1 MSLLDRLSQ
10 SGCWESFYEYK
21 ASHACPQPILKELR
35 AFIDARGYLPVCE
48 RIARGERFPLP
59 ERSVVG
65 KQYSQ
70 KKRVVYTYPRAENT
84 VLKLLTYLV
93 LREYDGVFSP
103 NLYSFRP
110 NRGAKDAIRRLTGI
124 RGIRSLY
131 AYKLDV
137 SNYFNSVP
145 VDRLVPMLEKTLSDD
160 PELFRFLKSLL
171 EEPEALEKGKPLREQ
186 KGIMAG
192 TPVASFYA
200 NLYLSELDRYF
211 YEKGIPYARYSDDII
226 LFAPAQET
234 LAERE
239 AYVREFLASHGLSVN
254 SAKEERAAPGEMW
267 SFLGFSYRDG
277 VTDISPVSLAKLKG
291 KMRRKARALARWRD
305 RNGLDG
311 EKAAKAFIRIFNRKL
326 FENPSDHELTW
337 TYWFFPVITTPESL
351 HTIDLYAQDC
361 VRFLASGKRTKA
373 RFNVRYE
380 NMKEWGYRSL
390 VNAYYAFSP
399 EEEKENGDNG

>member
-21 ASHACPQPILKELR
+21 ASRACPPPVLKELR
-35 AFIDARGYLPVCE
+35 GFIDARGYLPVCE

-59 ERSVVG
+59 ERSVVS
-65 KQYSQ
+65 KQYSE
-70 KKRVVYTYPRAENT
+70 KKRVVYTYPRAENA

-93 LREYDGVFSP
+93 LREYDGIFAP

-110 NRGAKDAIRRLTGI
+110 NRGAKDAIRRLTGL
-124 RGIRSLY
+124 RDIRSLY

-137 SNYFNSVP
+137 SDYFNSIP
-145 VDRLVPMLEKTLSDD
+145 VERLVPMLEETLSDD
-160 PELFRFLKSLL
+160 PALFRFLKSLL
-171 EEPEALEKGKPLREQ
+171 EEPEVLEKGKPLRER

-200 NLYLSELDRYF
+200 NLYLSALDRYF

-226 LFAPAQET
+226 LFAPTPET
-234 LAERE
+234 LSERE
-239 AYVREFLASHGLSVN
+239 AFVREFLASRGLSVN
-254 SAKEERAAPGEMW
+254 PAKEERAAPGEAW

-277 VTDISPVSLAKLKG
+277 ATDISSVSLAKLKG
-291 KMRRKARALARWRD
+291 KMRRKTRALARWRD

-337 TYWFFPVITTPESL
+337 TYWFFPVITTAESL
-351 HTIDLYAQDC
+351 HKIDLYAQEC

-373 RFNVRYE
+373 RYDVRYE
-380 NMKEWGYRSL
+380 DMKEWGYRSL

-399 EEEKENGDNG
+399 EKEKENGESE